1 MGKQKGF
8 FFSQVVAFSWCGEKG
23 KNFSKINVRN
33 SSSVSIGCLKFFHI
47 SSWIMLAYLPLSW
60 GWCFFSGEI
69 LPFLEKE
76 IVNYYFSSVNLTKF
90 ANFSLN
96 FTKLSIS
103 KKWEKKNT
111 VEGFKRSCEAPTSS
125 QPQLVQPKEGNCFC
139 DHVLAWSL
147 TNSMRFFFVFNTF
160 SIPEL

>member
-1 MGKQKGF
+1 
-8 FFSQVVAFSWCGEKG
+8 
-23 KNFSKINVRN
+23 
-33 SSSVSIGCLKFFHI
+33 
-47 SSWIMLAYLPLSW
+47 MLAYVPLSW

-103 KKWEKKNT
+103 KKWGKKT
-111 VEGFKRSCEAPTSS
+111 PLRGLRGAVK
-125 QPQLVQPKEGNCFC
+125 PQLVQPKEGNFFC

-147 TNSMRFFFVFNTF
+147 TKSMRFFFVFNTF